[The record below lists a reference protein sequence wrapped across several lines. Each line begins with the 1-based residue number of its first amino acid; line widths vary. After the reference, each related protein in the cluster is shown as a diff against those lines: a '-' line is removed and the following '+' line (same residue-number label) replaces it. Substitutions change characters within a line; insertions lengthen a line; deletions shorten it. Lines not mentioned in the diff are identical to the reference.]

1 MRDYWGKGR
10 LAGKRLADDE
20 EGAVAIVVALLLSVL
35 LIISAFAVDFGLSY
49 SSSLSLQTAADAA
62 SIAAASSYSDEQ
74 VSCVGGTLSRTGG
87 PRSLGV
93 MQADAQTA
101 ARNIMNENH
110 LDAVESPGAFTVGCE
125 SGAIVVR
132 WANNAATDAGLGGV
146 IGVNEITAERRSAAA
161 LSSPDTVVDGLR
173 PYAVCSGDLPPS
185 IPSAIVMIRYPGHVA
200 TGSQCPSTSGGWL
213 TLDCPVIADGDNHP
227 DEGNGQPALEYATEF
242 GCSNPVSIVPNQDS
256 DTAARHNQMV
266 VACNPPANIP
276 DEDCLGVQ
284 TGDVG
289 NKNIWDAWRAILGE
303 EITLPVI
310 CGQPPCTPAV
320 SIGTGDTARH
330 PVQRLAGV
338 TVCGFHFGN
347 NSQRHGDTQAGPCA
361 GADASPGG
369 NKSVDNYILLVFNNI
384 KTAGTVT
391 PSTCTIGDTSC
402 DGGLRRVLLTE

>member
-1 MRDYWGKGR
+1 MLDRLGEGR
-10 LAGKRLADDE
+10 LAGERPAGDE

-49 SSSLSLQTAADAA
+49 TSSLSLQTAADAA
-62 SIAAASSYSDEQ
+62 STAAASSYADEQ
-74 VSCVGGTLSRTGG
+74 VTCVGGTLARTGG
-87 PRSLGV
+87 ARSLGV
-93 MQADAQTA
+93 MQSDAQTTA
-101 ARNIMNENH
+101 ADIMAANH

-132 WANNAATDAGLGGV
+132 WANTATTDVGLGGV
-146 IGVNEITAERRSAAA
+146 IGMDEITTERRSAAA
-161 LSSPDTVVDGLR
+161 LSVPDTTVDGLR
-173 PYAVCSGDLPPS
+173 PYAVCSDDLPASLPS
-185 IPSAIVMIRYPGHVA
+185 GIMTIRYPGHVA

-213 TLDCPVIADGDNHP
+213 TLNCPVVADGNNYP

-242 GCSNPVSIVPNQDS
+242 GCSNPVSIVPNQDT
-256 DTAARHNQMV
+256 DPAVRHNQMV
-266 VACNPPANIP
+266 AACNPPANTP
-276 DEDCLGVQ
+276 DGDCLGVQ

-289 NKNIWDAWRAILGE
+289 NRRIWDAWRAILGE
-303 EITLPVI
+303 EITHPVI

-320 SIGTGDTARH
+320 SIGSGNNARH

-338 TVCGFHFGN
+338 TVCGFHFGSN
-347 NSQRHGDTQAGPCA
+347 AQRHGDTQDGPCA

-369 NKSVDNYILLVFNNI
+369 NRSVDNYLLLVFNSLQ
-384 KTAGTVT
+384 TAGTVT